1 VIITMIIGLSA
12 SVITVLA
19 FFGSTWWVLDFLANY
34 RWQLMWIALLCAIIY
49 ALSARGIAALVFL
62 GAVVINGFVLSP
74 MWFGSQ
80 PAATGEGG
88 VTVVSLDMFGSTSD
102 EDRVL
107 QWLFDTD
114 ADVIIVSGVA
124 AGRLDPLTADGS
136 PYEVIASPEPDTS
149 GICIIAKENYTVTV
163 EYTPSTA
170 EPVYTVSVP
179 SGNDVVSLITAWGE
193 VAKSSSKAQALSER
207 LGVIG
212 SLVEARTGPVA
223 VVGSIGTTR
232 FTSGMRSL
240 LASSGLRDASEGSGY
255 LSTTPVS
262 TIPIIGG
269 WIGIP
274 LDVALM
280 TADITPLDLATGPD
294 VGVGH
299 LPLSLTIGPSAQG

>member
-1 VIITMIIGLSA
+1 MIITLIIGLSA
-12 SVITVLA
+12 SLITVLA

-34 RWQLMWIALLCAIIY
+34 RWQLMWITLLCAIVY
-49 ALSARGIAALVFL
+49 ALSARGFAALVFL

-74 MWFGSQ
+74 LWFGSQ
-80 PAATGEGG
+80 PTATGEGG

-114 ADVIIVSGVA
+114 ADVIVVSGVA

-136 PYEVIASPEPDTS
+136 PYQVIASPKPDTS
-149 GICIIAKENYTVTV
+149 GVCIIAKENYSVTTTF
-163 EYTPSTA
+163 TPTTD

-193 VAKSSSKAQALSER
+193 VAKSGSKAEALSER
-207 LGVIG
+207 LGLIG
-212 SLVEARTGPVA
+212 SLVENRTGPVA
-223 VVGSIGTTR
+223 VVGSIGATR

-240 LASSGLRDASEGSGY
+240 LSSSGLRDASEGSGY

-280 TADITPLDLATGPD
+280 TTDITPLDLSTGPD

-299 LPLSLTIGPSAQG
+299 LPLSLTVGPSAEG